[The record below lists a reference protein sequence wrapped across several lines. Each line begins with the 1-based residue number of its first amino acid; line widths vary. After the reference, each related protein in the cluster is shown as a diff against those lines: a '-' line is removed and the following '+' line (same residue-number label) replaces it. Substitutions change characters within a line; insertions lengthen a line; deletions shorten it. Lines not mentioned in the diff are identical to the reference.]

1 MRLDLKATAQMLR
14 FDEKADRVVPPT
26 GFTARLTLFSAF
38 AMAFLAV
45 FALALSLAAGR
56 IADRWGEELAQ
67 SSTLRIS
74 APAGE
79 VATQTEAALR
89 VLRTTPGI
97 VDARALTLEEQ
108 RALLLPWFGADLP
121 IEDLPLPQLIDI
133 TETGEGYDAAGLR
146 LRLAAEAPAAVLD
159 DHARWRRP
167 LIDAAGRLRLL
178 GWAAILLIV
187 TATAAMVTLAAN
199 AALAANAQVIAVL
212 RLVGA
217 KDTYIASAFV
227 RRFALRALTGAA
239 FGTVLGIVALFLV
252 PSSGDAADVLTGL
265 SIQGWGWF
273 WVVLIPPL
281 SGLVALVATRF
292 AATRVLEELA

>member
-1 MRLDLKATAQMLR
+1 MTFDLRTTAKMLQ
-14 FDEKADRVVPPT
+14 FDEKSDRVVPPT

-56 IADRWGEELAQ
+56 VADRWGEELAQ
-67 SSTLRIS
+67 SSTVRIS

-97 VDARALTLEEQ
+97 VDARALTLDEQ
-108 RALLLPWFGADLP
+108 RALLTPWFGSDLP

-133 TETGEGYDAAGLR
+133 VETDDGYDSAGLR

-167 LIDAAGRLRLL
+167 LIEAAARLRLL
-178 GWAAILLIV
+178 GWVSILLIA

-239 FGTVLGIVALFLV
+239 FGTLAGIIALFLI
-252 PSSGDAADVLTGL
+252 PTGSDTAGFLTDL
-265 SIQGWGWF
+265 SIQGWGWV
-273 WVVLIPPL
+273 WVILIPPL
-281 SGLVALVATRF
+281 SGIVAFVATRF
-292 AATRVLEELA
+292 AARRVLEELA

>member
-1 MRLDLKATAQMLR
+1 MIFDLRSTAKMLQ

-56 IADRWGEELAQ
+56 VADRWGTELAQ

-97 VDARALTLEEQ
+97 VDARALTIEEQ
-108 RALLLPWFGADLP
+108 RALLAPWFGSDLP

-133 TETGEGYDAAGLR
+133 VETEDGYDASGLR

-167 LIDAAGRLRLL
+167 LIDAASRLRLL
-178 GWAAILLIV
+178 GWASILLIA

-227 RRFALRALTGAA
+227 RRFALRALIGSA
-239 FGTVLGIVALFLV
+239 FGTGAGIVALFLV
-252 PSSGDAADVLTGL
+252 PSGGDTAGFLTDF
-265 SIQGWGWF
+265 SIQGWGWL
-273 WVVLIPPL
+273 WVALIPPL
-281 SGLVALVATRF
+281 SGLVAFVATRF
-292 AATRVLEELA
+292 AAGRVLEELA

>member
-1 MRLDLKATAQMLR
+1 MKLDLRATAQMLR
-14 FDEKADRVVPPT
+14 FDEAADRVVPPT
-26 GFTARLTLFSAF
+26 GFTARLTVFSAF

-45 FALALSLAAGR
+45 FAIALSLAAGR
-56 IADRWGEELAQ
+56 VADQWGKELAQ
-67 SSTLRIS
+67 SSTVRIS

-79 VATQTEAALR
+79 VAIQTEAALR

-97 VDARALTLEEQ
+97 IDARALTLDEQ
-108 RALLLPWFGADLP
+108 RALLAPWFGQDLP

-133 TETGEGYDAAGLR
+133 METDEGYDSAGLR

-159 DHARWRRP
+159 DHARWRQP
-167 LIDAAGRLRLL
+167 LIEAAKKLRLL
-178 GWAAILLIV
+178 GWTSILLIA

-239 FGTVLGIVALFLV
+239 FGTLVGILVLFLI
-252 PSSGDAADVLTGL
+252 PTGSDAAGFLTGL
-265 SIQGWGWF
+265 NIQGWGW
-273 WVVLIPPL
+273 VLVLLIPPL
-281 SGLVALVATRF
+281 SGLVALIATRF
-292 AATRVLEELA
+292 AASRVLKELA

>member
-1 MRLDLKATAQMLR
+1 VKFDLRATAQMLR
-14 FDEKADRVVPPT
+14 FNEKADKVVPPT

-56 IADRWGEELAQ
+56 IADQWGNELAQ

-79 VATQTEAALR
+79 VAAQTEAALR

-97 VDARALTLEEQ
+97 VDARALTLDEQ
-108 RALLLPWFGADLP
+108 RALLIPWFGPDLP

-133 TETGEGYDAAGLR
+133 IETDTGYDVAGLR

-167 LIDAAGRLRLL
+167 LIEAAGRLRLL
-178 GWAAILLIV
+178 GWASILLIA
-187 TATAAMVTLAAN
+187 TASAAMVTLAAN

-239 FGTVLGIVALFLV
+239 LGTLLGVIALFLV
-252 PSSGDAADVLTGL
+252 PSTGDTAGFLTGL
-265 SIQGWGWF
+265 NIQGWGWL
-273 WVVLIPPL
+273 WVMLIPPL
-281 SGLVALVATRF
+281 SGLVALIATRF
-292 AATRVLEELA
+292 AASRVLEELA

>member
-1 MRLDLKATAQMLR
+1 MRLDLRTAARMLQ
-14 FDEKADRVVPPT
+14 FDERADRVVPPT

-38 AMAFLAV
+38 AMSFLVV

-56 IADRWGEELAQ
+56 VADRWGNELAQ

-97 VDARALTLEEQ
+97 VDARALTLDEQ
-108 RALLLPWFGADLP
+108 RALLSPWFGADLS
-121 IEDLPLPQLIDI
+121 IDDLPLPQLIDI
-133 TETGEGYDAAGLR
+133 TETDGGYDAAGLR

-167 LIDAAGRLRLL
+167 LIDAAARLRLL
-178 GWAAILLIV
+178 GWASILLIA

-239 FGTVLGIVALFLV
+239 FGTLTGIVALMIV
-252 PSSGDAADVLTGL
+252 PSGSDSAGVLTDL
-265 SIQGWGWF
+265 SIQGIGWV
-273 WVVLIPPL
+273 WVLLIPPL
-281 SGLVALVATRF
+281 SGLVAFVATRY
-292 AATRVLEELA
+292 AAGRVLEDLA

>member
-1 MRLDLKATAQMLR
+1 MSFDLRATARMLQ
-14 FDEKADRVVPPT
+14 FDERADRVVPPT

-56 IADRWGEELAQ
+56 VADRWGNELAQ
-67 SSTLRIS
+67 ASTLRIS

-97 VDARALTLEEQ
+97 VDARALTLDEQ
-108 RALLLPWFGADLP
+108 RALLTPWFGADLP
-121 IEDLPLPQLIDI
+121 IDDLPLPQLIDI
-133 TETGEGYDAAGLR
+133 IETEDGYDAAGLR

-167 LIDAAGRLRLL
+167 LIDAAARLRLL
-178 GWAAILLIV
+178 GWASILLIA
-187 TATAAMVTLAAN
+187 TATATMVTLAAN

-239 FGTVLGIVALFLV
+239 FGTLTGIIALMLV
-252 PSSGDAADVLTGL
+252 PSGSDTAGVLTDL
-265 SIQGWGWF
+265 SIQGIGWV
-273 WVVLIPPL
+273 WVLLIPPL
-281 SGLVALVATRF
+281 SGLVAFLATRY
-292 AATRVLEELA
+292 AAARVLEDLA

>member
-1 MRLDLKATAQMLR
+1 MLQ
-14 FDEKADRVVPPT
+14 FDERADRVVPPT

-38 AMAFLAV
+38 AMSFLAV

-56 IADRWGEELAQ
+56 VADRWGNELAQ

-97 VDARALTLEEQ
+97 VDAQALTLDDQ
-108 RALLLPWFGADLP
+108 RALLSPWFGTDLP
-121 IEDLPLPQLIDI
+121 IDDLPLPQLIDI
-133 TETGEGYDAAGLR
+133 TETDEGYDAAGLR

-167 LIDAAGRLRLL
+167 LIDAAARLRLL
-178 GWAAILLIV
+178 GWASILLIA

-239 FGTVLGIVALFLV
+239 FGTLTGIVALMLV
-252 PSSGDAADVLTGL
+252 PSGSDTAGVLTDL
-265 SIQGWGWF
+265 SIRGAGWI
-273 WVVLIPPL
+273 WVLLIPPL
-281 SGLVALVATRF
+281 SGLVAFLATRY
-292 AATRVLEELA
+292 AAGRVLEDLA

>member
-1 MRLDLKATAQMLR
+1 MRLDLRTAARMLQ
-14 FDEKADRVVPPT
+14 FDERADRVVPPT

-38 AMAFLAV
+38 AMSFLVV

-56 IADRWGEELAQ
+56 VADRWGNELAQ

-97 VDARALTLEEQ
+97 VGARALTLDEQ
-108 RALLLPWFGADLP
+108 RGLLAPWFGADLP
-121 IEDLPLPQLIDI
+121 IDDLPLPQLIDI
-133 TETGEGYDAAGLR
+133 TETDGGYDAAGLR

-167 LIDAAGRLRLL
+167 LIDAAARLRLL
-178 GWAAILLIV
+178 GWASILLIA

-239 FGTVLGIVALFLV
+239 FGTLTGIVALMLV
-252 PSSGDAADVLTGL
+252 PSGSESAGVLTDL
-265 SIQGWGWF
+265 SIQGIGWV
-273 WVVLIPPL
+273 WVLLIPPL
-281 SGLVALVATRF
+281 SGLVAFVATRY
-292 AATRVLEELA
+292 AAGRVLEDLA